1 MKPDIYK
8 ASSRP
13 IGVAQSLTNHV
24 LDEATVYSKN
34 ILLVGETEV
43 LKSQNGHWCF
53 LDSLRLLSR
62 VVGNVI
68 VVVPPGISA
77 IENDINRFC
86 TKAWCRGT
94 ITVVNECTQ
103 ELLDSSDA
111 ILNVGSKTIP
121 TLPWTVINSNGWI
134 ARMSSG
140 VTPLPEDVSE
150 PNPIAALMAA
160 SLGVTEIFKRIF
172 EIPETVAP
180 LLDKIEFSLYE
191 QNSSFSSIGPPLP
204 NEICVPDTLLVG
216 AGAIGNGIAILLS
229 QLPIKGRLHV
239 VDKQDYA
246 DENLGTCILTE
257 VEGWIGKSKAERI
270 AMWLKENSQIE
281 VTGEKNLVEAARS
294 GSVVS
299 TLSIDLV
306 LTALD
311 DIKARSDTQGL
322 WPSIIIDGGINEVG
336 AAVTQHRLNQQELAC
351 LKCWFDS
358 PKVDERQLQ
367 SELTGLR
374 VESLNDSGRLLTEAD
389 VMSATE
395 SKREWL
401 RKCLNDQ
408 KTICSVISEAT
419 ISSNLGVILEAGFR
433 PSAPFVATASAAMVV
448 AEAVKALVFDVP
460 AKSMHQIANL
470 FWGVEETAIAV
481 NRQPSLN
488 CQCVVHRKTILQLST
503 QRKGLMAN

>member
-1 MKPDIYK
+1 MNPDIYK
-8 ASSRP
+8 ATSRP
-13 IGVAQSLTNHV
+13 IGVAQNLTNHV
-24 LDEATVYSKN
+24 LEEATVYAKN
-34 ILLVGETEV
+34 VLLVGEVEV
-43 LKSQNGHWCF
+43 LKSQNGQWCF
-53 LDSLRLLSR
+53 IDSLRLLSR

-68 VVVPPGISA
+68 VVVPSGMSA
-77 IENDINRFC
+77 IENDINCFSS
-86 TKAWCRGT
+86 KAWCRGI

-103 ELLDSSDA
+103 ELLNSSDA
-111 ILNVGSKTIP
+111 ILNVGSKAVP
-121 TLPWTVINSNGWI
+121 TLPWTVINCNGWI

-140 VTPLPEDVSE
+140 ETPLPEDVEE
-150 PNPIAALMAA
+150 PNPVAALMAA

-180 LLDKIEFSLYE
+180 LLDKVEYSLYE
-191 QNSSFSSIGPPLP
+191 QSTSFSSIGPPLP
-204 NEICVPDTLLVG
+204 NEICIPDTLLVG

-229 QLPIKGRLHV
+229 QLPIKGRIHV

-257 VEGWIGKSKAERI
+257 VEGWIGKSKAEQI

-281 VTGEKNLVEAARS
+281 VTGEKNFVAAVRS
-294 GSVVS
+294 GSVVP

-311 DIKARSDTQGL
+311 DVKARSDSQGL

-336 AAVTQHRLNQQELAC
+336 AAVTQHRLNQRELAC

-358 PKVDERQLQ
+358 PMVDERQLQ
-367 SELTGLR
+367 SELTGLS
-374 VESLNDSGRLLTEAD
+374 VDSLNDSGRLLTEAD

-395 SKREWL
+395 DKREWL

-419 ISSNLGVILEAGFR
+419 ISSNLGVNLERGFR
-433 PSAPFVATASAAMVV
+433 PSVPFVATASSAMVV
-448 AEAVKALVFDVP
+448 AEAVKALVFNVP

-470 FWGVEETAIAV
+470 FWGLEETAISV
-481 NRQPSLN
+481 IRQPSSK

-503 QRKGLMAN
+503 KRKGWIS